1 MPELNVAIPSV
12 GVNKVEQETVKQDPA
27 GKVASGDT
35 VNASAIKNNEVE
47 KEVESKN
54 TTDIQEPLSASEM
67 TETVKEMNSLL
78 GDMNRNLSFSI
89 DEQLGQDVIV
99 VKDSESE
106 EVIRQIPSEELV
118 ILRKKMDDVV
128 GILFDTKV

>member
-1 MPELNVAIPSV
+1 MPELNIAMPSV
-12 GVNKVEQETVKQDPA
+12 GANKVEVENVKQNPTQTNA
-27 GKVASGDT
+27 VNSRT
-35 VNASAIKNNEVE
+35 VEADEVK
-47 KEVESKN
+47 KELEDKAVVEEVS
-54 TTDIQEPLSASEM
+54 PLSATEV

-78 GDMNRNLSFSI
+78 KDMNRNLSFSV

-99 VKDSESE
+99 VKDSESD

>member
-1 MPELNVAIPSV
+1 MPELNIAIPSV
-12 GVNKVEQETVKQDPA
+12 GVNKVEAENVKQNPTQTNA
-27 GKVASGDT
+27 
-35 VNASAIKNNEVE
+35 VNSSAVETEEVK
-47 KEVESKN
+47 KELQDKAVVEEVS
-54 TTDIQEPLSASEM
+54 PLSATEV

-78 GDMNRNLSFSI
+78 KDMNRNLSFSV
-89 DEQLGQDVIV
+89 DEQLGQDVII
-99 VKDSESE
+99 VKDAESD

>member
-1 MPELNVAIPSV
+1 MPELNIAIPSV
-12 GVNKVEQETVKQDPA
+12 GVNKVEAENVKQNPTQTNA
-27 GKVASGDT
+27 
-35 VNASAIKNNEVE
+35 VNSSAVETEEIKKELQDKAVVEEV
-47 KEVESKN
+47 S
-54 TTDIQEPLSASEM
+54 PLSATEV

-78 GDMNRNLSFSI
+78 KDMNRNLSFSV

-99 VKDSESE
+99 VKDSESD

>member
-1 MPELNVAIPSV
+1 MSELNVAMPSM
-12 GVNKVEQETVKQDPA
+12 GVNKVDTENVKPNPTAANVVESSGVETD
-27 GKVASGDT
+27 D
-35 VNASAIKNNEVE
+35 IK
-47 KEVESKN
+47 KEVEDN
-54 TTDIQEPLSASEM
+54 DVTDKAAPLTASEV
-67 TETVKEMNSLL
+67 TDTVKEMNDLL
-78 GDMNRNLSFSI
+78 EDMNRNLSFSV

-99 VKDSESE
+99 VKDAESD